1 MATEWLQ
8 YHLWEEVASTAKR
21 MYQVIYYSMKQ
32 NESFGFQAQYE
43 APRAEFLNVALGQSI
58 LIAGSGTLPDGID
71 EGDDDTFEFVP

>member
-1 MATEWLQ
+1 
-8 YHLWEEVASTAKR
+8 
-21 MYQVIYYSMKQ
+21 MYQVIYQSMKQ

>member
-1 MATEWLQ
+1 
-8 YHLWEEVASTAKR
+8 
-21 MYQVIYYSMKQ
+21 MYQVIYQSTKQ

-71 EGDDDTFEFVP
+71 EGDDDTFLPAS